1 MIIRKLILW
10 GSALLFS
17 VGANAQNGIE
27 QVLQSIEANN
37 KVLLA
42 NQKLT
47 QAQQLEVH
55 TGKFLPNPSAEF
67 EKMWGNKNNPGS
79 EYEFVIKQSIDFPT
93 TYGKRSKLA
102 GMKADAIGFQYA
114 AFRQELLLAAKQ
126 TCIEIVYLRKQQ
138 ALLEKQLKNAKALN
152 IIYQKRL
159 QKGDANQLETT
170 KIQLEALGVQKQ
182 HQQNEV
188 ILKTAL
194 EQLRMLN
201 GGREIF
207 FNDEEYT
214 PEALLSLEELQAQ
227 YLSIDPTLRTLTE
240 EQEIAQREVNL
251 NRSLALPKID
261 FGYKHRSAGD
271 NISANGIVFGIS
283 LPLFEHKNTVKRAKA
298 QAAFASVAVEESRLR
313 MGSELEQLYGQLL
326 AISRVKEEY
335 SSLLESQQS
344 VELFNKALEAK
355 QLSIIE
361 YFSELSTF
369 YDSMQSYLEV
379 EKEYHDL
386 VAQLNRY
393 KL

>member
-93 TYGKRSKLA
+93 TYGKRNKLA

-114 AFRQELLLAAKQ
+114 AFRQELLLSAKQ

-182 HQQNEV
+182 HRQNEV
-188 ILKTAL
+188 LLKTAL
-194 EQLRMLN
+194 EQLQMLN

-207 FNDEEYT
+207 FNDEEYI

-261 FGYKHRSAGD
+261 FGYKHSSAGD